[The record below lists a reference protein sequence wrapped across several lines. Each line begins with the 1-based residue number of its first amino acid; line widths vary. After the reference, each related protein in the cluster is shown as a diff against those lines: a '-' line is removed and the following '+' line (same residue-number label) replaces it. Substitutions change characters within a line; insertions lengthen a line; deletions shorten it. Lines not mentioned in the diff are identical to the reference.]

1 MKRIVTAVL
10 AAFVLF
16 APTAMGQ
23 SKKETS
29 LYNKT
34 LKKLSIKSADKFLN
48 KYPESVYAPEITRL
62 KDSII
67 VSMNTS
73 FIGKEE
79 ALQKAGACLDAVG
92 WKKDGKEHI
101 LALDEGLALRILG
114 ADGTLQETRYIPH
127 YNITDGLTKTTLIG
141 PMEIVNLGHNHFHV
155 HFSYLNEGYDNPE
168 KEYVEA
174 LYSPDTDITNNAMFY
189 GKALPAGDGEPFRI
203 EGQSP
208 EDIDGITL
216 NAETLWLLERLNG
229 NPSLVPLSKAD
240 ILSDESIKWWRE
252 KNPKA
257 ETSASKLTFGTLDA
271 ESSLVEKYKK
281 ASKERGKTWNAA
293 MFVCRGWT
301 VIVAGNR
308 STGGYA
314 LVWAEPARGSA
325 GLNSIY
331 FENDGYTLDLVY
343 YKAKRMSKVKISMAN
358 ATVRRQK

>member
-10 AAFVLF
+10 AALVLF
-16 APTAMGQ
+16 APAAMGQ

-34 LKKLSIKSADKFLN
+34 LNKLSIKSADKFLN

-73 FIGKEE
+73 QIGKDE

-92 WKKDGKEHI
+92 WMKDRKEHI
-101 LALDEGLALRILG
+101 LALDKGLFLRILG
-114 ADGTLQETRYIPH
+114 ADGALQETRSIPL
-127 YNITDGLTKTTLIG
+127 YSITDGLSKTTLVK
-141 PMEIVNLGHNHFHV
+141 PLEIINVGHNHFYLY
-155 HFSYLNEGYDNPE
+155 FSYLNEGEDNSE
-168 KEYVEA
+168 KEYVEV
-174 LYSPDTDITNNAMFY
+174 LYSPDSDITNNAMFY
-189 GKALPAGDGEPFRI
+189 GKALPVKEGEAFRI

-208 EDIDGITL
+208 ESIDGITL
-216 NAETLWLLERLNG
+216 NAETFWLLERLKE

-240 ILSDESIKWWRE
+240 LLTDESIKWWKE

-281 ASKERGKTWNAA
+281 ASKEKGKTWNAA

-301 VIVAGNR
+301 VIVAGNK
-308 STGGYA
+308 STGGYV
-314 LVWAEPARGSA
+314 LVWAEPSRGKS
-325 GLNSIY
+325 GLNNIY

-343 YKAKRMSKVKISMAN
+343 YKANRMSKIKVSMAN
-358 ATVRRQK
+358 ASVKRQK

>member
-10 AAFVLF
+10 AALVIVSP
-16 APTAMGQ
+16 AAMGQ

-34 LKKLSIKSADKFLN
+34 IKKLSIKTADKFLS
-48 KYPESVYAPEITRL
+48 KYPQSVYAPEILRL

-73 FIGKEE
+73 LIGKEE

-92 WKKDGKEHI
+92 WKKDGTEHI
-101 LALDEGLALRILG
+101 LALDEGLSLRILK
-114 ADGTLQETRYIPH
+114 ADGSLEEIRSIPL
-127 YNITDGLTKTTLIG
+127 YNLTEGLTKTSLVK
-141 PMEIVNLGHNHFHV
+141 PMEIINMGHNHFYV
-155 HFSYLNEGYDNPE
+155 YFSYLNEGEDNPE
-168 KEYVEA
+168 KEYVEV
-174 LYSPDTDITNNAMFY
+174 LYSPDSDITNNAMFY
-189 GKALPAGDGEPFRI
+189 GKALPVKEGEAFRI

-208 EDIDGITL
+208 ESIEGLTL
-216 NAETLWLLERLNG
+216 TAETLWLLERLKE

-240 ILSDESIKWWRE
+240 LLTDESIKWWQE

-257 ETSASKLTFGTLDA
+257 LTSASKLTFGTLDP

-281 ASKERGKTWNAA
+281 ASKERGKNWNAA
-293 MFVCRGWT
+293 MFECRGYT
-301 VIVAGNR
+301 VIVAGNK
-308 STGGYA
+308 STGGYV
-314 LVWAEPARGSA
+314 LVWAEPSRGKS

-343 YKAKRMSKVKISMAN
+343 YKANRMSKVKISMAN
-358 ATVRRQK
+358 ASVKRQK